1 MVPFPGRKSVR
12 INNSLLSYTSIPIFV
27 QTTLKMKHLLLPILA
42 VSSLSFGQITLT
54 DQHFAGPSESYI
66 FSTLTDP
73 TIDYGTTGANYTWDF
88 SALVPQDQRSLI
100 TRPSS
105 QITGL
110 STFQFGS
117 MASTPYKATYFNSTT
132 DLPLDQASA
141 LLPLPISIEEMN
153 AFTKKTSTAITSI
166 GYELVS
172 NGQGLGF
179 RSDTI
184 ETRYALP
191 MTYGNNYESRG
202 YTHLDMNPFY
212 DAQWKQYRHRVTN
225 VDGWGTVKTPFGQF
239 DALRIHHVIDEF
251 DSIYISYQGFGMWI
265 PIPVPLAHEYE
276 WRSTSDKEAVM
287 RIRTSEVMGNET
299 VTAVEYRDNFNGLG
313 LKESQLNVSFFPNP
327 VVNELH
333 VSTQEVAENF
343 FIADQSGRIW
353 KQVAGSGKEQVIDVS
368 ELPSGAY
375 SLVVL
380 FSNGYSSVKFIK

>member
-1 MVPFPGRKSVR
+1 MHRVPTLF
-12 INNSLLSYTSIPIFV
+12 LPIFAE
-27 QTTLKMKHLLLPILA
+27 TTLKMKHLLLSVLA
-42 VSSLSFGQITLT
+42 ISSLSFGQITLT
-54 DQHFAGPSESYI
+54 DQHFAGPSESYV

-73 TIDYGTTGANYTWDF
+73 TIDYATTGANHHWDF
-88 SALVPQDQRSLI
+88 SDLVPQDQRGLT

-105 QITGL
+105 EISGL
-110 STFQFGS
+110 SIIQFGGF
-117 MASTPYKATYFNSTT
+117 APAPYKATYFNSST
-132 DLPLDQASA
+132 DLPLDQVSGV
-141 LLPLPISIEEMN
+141 LPIPIEEMN
-153 AFTKKTSTAITSI
+153 SFTRKTATAVTSI

-202 YTHLDMNPFY
+202 YIALDLNPIY
-212 DAQWKQYRHRVTN
+212 DAQWRQYRHRVTN
-225 VDGWGTVKTPFGQF
+225 VDGWGTVKTPFGTF

-251 DSIYISYQGFGMWI
+251 DSIYISFQGFGTWV

-299 VTAVEYRDNFNGLG
+299 VTAVEYRDDFNGLG
-313 LKESQLNVSFFPNP
+313 LTESKFQVSFYPNP

-333 VSTQEVAENF
+333 VSTPETAEKLV
-343 FIADQSGRIW
+343 IVDQSGRIW
-353 KQVAGSGKEQVIDVS
+353 KQVSGSSKDQVIDVS
-368 ELPSGAY
+368 ELASGSY

-380 FSNGYSSVKFIK
+380 FSNSYTSVKFIK

>member
-1 MVPFPGRKSVR
+1 MKYL
-12 INNSLLSYTSIPIFV
+12 LLSLIA
-27 QTTLKMKHLLLPILA
+27 L
-42 VSSLSFGQITLT
+42 SSFSFGQITLT
-54 DQHFAGPSESYI
+54 DQHFAGPSESYV

-73 TIDYGTTGANYTWDF
+73 TIDYATTGANYTWDF
-88 SALVPQDQRSLI
+88 SSMVPQDQRSLI
-100 TRPSS
+100 TYSTNQLS
-105 QITGL
+105 GL
-110 STFQFGS
+110 STLLFGS
-117 MASTPYKATYFNSTT
+117 FAPIQYRASYFNATT

-141 LLPLPISIEEMN
+141 FLPIPIDELN
-153 AFTKKTSTAITSI
+153 GFTKNASNGITSI

-191 MTYGNNYESRG
+191 MTYGNSYESRG
-202 YTHLDMNPFY
+202 YTNLDLNPIY
-212 DAQWKQYRHRVTN
+212 DAKWRQHRHRLSS

-251 DSIYISYQGFGMWI
+251 DSIYFTFQGFGTWI
-265 PIPVPLAHEYE
+265 PIPVPLTHEYE

-287 RIRTSEVMGNET
+287 RIRTNEIMGTET

-313 LKESQLNVSFFPNP
+313 LVESGLNVSFYPNP
-327 VVNELH
+327 VINELH

-343 FIADQSGRIW
+343 FVVDQAGRIW
-353 KQVAGSGKEQVIDVS
+353 KKVSGSAKEQVIDVS
-368 ELPSGAY
+368 DLASGSY

-380 FSNGYSSVKFIK
+380 FSSGYTSVKFIK

>member
-1 MVPFPGRKSVR
+1 
-12 INNSLLSYTSIPIFV
+12 
-27 QTTLKMKHLLLPILA
+27 MKHLLLPFMA
-42 VSSLSFGQITLT
+42 LSTVAFGQITLT

-73 TIDYGTTGANYTWDF
+73 TIDYATTGANYTWDF
-88 SALVPQDQRSLI
+88 SSMVPQDQRSLI

-110 STFQFGS
+110 SIIQFGS
-117 MASTPYKATYFNSTT
+117 FAPAPYKATYFNSST

-141 LLPLPISIEEMN
+141 FLPIPIDELN
-153 AFTKKTSTAITSI
+153 GFTKNSSNAITSI

-202 YTHLDMNPFY
+202 YTNLDLNPIY
-212 DAQWKQYRHRVTN
+212 DAKWRQHRHRITN
-225 VDGWGTVKTPFGQF
+225 VDGWGIVKTPFGQF

-251 DSIYISYQGFGMWI
+251 DSIYFSVQGLGMWI

-287 RIRTSEVMGNET
+287 RIRTNEILGTET
-299 VTAVEYRDNFNGLG
+299 VTAIEYRDNFNGLG
-313 LKESQLNVSFFPNP
+313 LIESQLNVSFYPNP
-327 VVNELH
+327 VINELH
-333 VSTQEVAENF
+333 VSTEKQADNF
-343 FIADQSGRIW
+343 FIVDQSGRIW
-353 KQVAGSGKEQVIDVS
+353 KKIPGSSKDQVIDVS
-368 ELPSGAY
+368 ELASGSY

-380 FSNGYSSVKFIK
+380 SSDGYTSVKFIK